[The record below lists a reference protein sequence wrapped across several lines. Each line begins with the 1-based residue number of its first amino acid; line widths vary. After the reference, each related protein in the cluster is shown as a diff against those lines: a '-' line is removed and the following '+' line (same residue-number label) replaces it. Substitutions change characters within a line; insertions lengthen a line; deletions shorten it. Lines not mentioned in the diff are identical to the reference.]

1 MTGLTLCGPDVLAWA
16 TEGREGPPARSRGLA
31 GPYTSGIQKIWI
43 RSFVAF
49 SSQEKRACEV
59 VDSLRI
65 STTLSSKTKALH
77 HSVTSKMGRKASK
90 MVTHPTPWCLIWFY
104 SSPRI
109 LQNLWKGQKQ
119 ISSSAQMQQTL
130 SALHCIYIAERQNS
144 YCNTK
149 DIRYSHLHEYSA
161 TYSDFYC
168 IPCFASYYAFC
179 EQLSLFLLHKRNPLI
194 TSTFAPTPL
203 LWLQKCHPF
212 HDGKWTKYLLCNSK
226 SNLHPLHFQKELPP
240 PPTLRH
246 HDQVFVNPSMM
257 DSIIIH
263 ITCC

>member
-1 MTGLTLCGPDVLAWA
+1 MSKIQPFVCCSILPEIRNCKGT
-16 TEGREGPPARSRGLA
+16 
-31 GPYTSGIQKIWI
+31 TSLKKKI
-43 RSFVAF
+43 
-49 SSQEKRACEV
+49 
-59 VDSLRI
+59 I
-65 STTLSSKTKALH
+65 SNGHCPLSSDSPPSRLNGQVGPFSGRQKRHFSTYYRIKLKLILII
-77 HSVTSKMGRKASK
+77 KM
-90 MVTHPTPWCLIWFY
+90 MIFWM
-104 SSPRI
+104 SS
-109 LQNLWKGQKQ
+109 
-119 ISSSAQMQQTL
+119 L

-212 HDGKWTKYLLCNSK
+212 HDGK
-226 SNLHPLHFQKELPP
+226 
-240 PPTLRH
+240 
-246 HDQVFVNPSMM
+246 
-257 DSIIIH
+257 
-263 ITCC
+263 